1 MRKFRKL
8 KEMCTVVDGEDRVLF
23 AFDLQGR
30 RYIPSLFGAE
40 SRLYK
45 YETIR
50 KRNELGMMEWVGEK
64 RDKAPRGKTGWGG
77 DLR

>member
-8 KEMCTVVDGEDRVLF
+8 KDMCTVVDGEDRVLF
-23 AFDLQGR
+23 AFDCEGR

-40 SRLYK
+40 ERLYK

-50 KRNELGMMEWVGEK
+50 KKYDLGMMEWVGENEIRRQEEK
-64 RDKAPRGKTGWGG
+64 DWGE
-77 DLR
+77 LI